1 MAPFFYENARNSR
14 FSTLARILHI
24 EGSTHAKGEF
34 KMIIISK
41 KSMATALLATSM
53 LTGVASAAEISGN
66 VGATTD
72 YIWRGQTQSFGDA
85 SLSGGLDI
93 DFGNGFA
100 AGTWIGSLGG
110 NRDADD
116 DSANYEADLYASYAT
131 EVSGVGVELGYISYM
146 YPGAADSTLDFADI
160 YVSASYGSAS
170 YGSASLSYYILA
182 SAEDDAVDAE
192 EGTYVSVD
200 YEYALNDELTVSLHY
215 GVEDFEVGDSD
226 EDTSI
231 SLSKGDMTFT
241 VSSDEGDDTRA
252 IISWGQSF

>member
-170 YGSASLSYYILA
+170 LSYYILA

-215 GVEDFEVGDSD
+215 GVEDFEVADSD

>member
-1 MAPFFYENARNSR
+1 M
-14 FSTLARILHI
+14 T
-24 EGSTHAKGEF
+24 
-34 KMIIISK
+34 IISK
-41 KSMATALLATSM
+41 KSIATALLATTM

-85 SLSGGLDI
+85 SLSGGLDV

-110 NRDADD
+110 NRDEND
-116 DSANYEADLYASYAT
+116 DSASYEADLYASYST
-131 EVSGVGVELGYISYM
+131 EVNGVGLELGYISYM

-170 YGSASLSYYILA
+170 VSYYILE
-182 SAEDDAVDAE
+182 SAKDDAVDDE

-200 YEYALNDELTVSLHY
+200 YEFALNDELTVSLHY
-215 GVEDFEVGDSD
+215 GNEEFETADSD

>member
-14 FSTLARILHI
+14 FPTLARILHI

-215 GVEDFEVGDSD
+215 GVEDFEVADSD

>member
-1 MAPFFYENARNSR
+1 MGPFFYENARNSR
-14 FSTLARILHI
+14 FPTLARILHI

>member
-24 EGSTHAKGEF
+24 EGSTHAKGEI

-160 YVSASYGSAS
+160 YVSASYRSAS
-170 YGSASLSYYILA
+170 VSYYVLE
-182 SAEDDAVDAE
+182 SAEDNAKDDQ

-200 YEYALNDELTVSLHY
+200 YEFALNDELTVTLHY
-215 GVEDFEVGDSD
+215 GNEEFETDDSD

>member
-1 MAPFFYENARNSR
+1 M
-14 FSTLARILHI
+14 L
-24 EGSTHAKGEF
+24 
-34 KMIIISK
+34 IISK

-110 NRDADD
+110 QRNTGTDAPD
-116 DSANYEADLYASYAT
+116 DSANYEADLYASYST

-146 YPGAADSTLDFADI
+146 YPGAADSTSDFADI

-170 YGSASLSYYILA
+170 LSYYVLA
-182 SAEDDAVDAE
+182 SAEDDAEDAE

-215 GVEDFEVGDSD
+215 GKERFEVKDSD

>member
-1 MAPFFYENARNSR
+1 
-14 FSTLARILHI
+14 
-24 EGSTHAKGEF
+24 
-34 KMIIISK
+34 
-41 KSMATALLATSM
+41 M
-53 LTGVASAAEISGN
+53 LTGVASAAEIRGN

-110 NRDADD
+110 QRNTGDDTPD
-116 DSANYEADLYASYAT
+116 DSANYEADLYASYST

-146 YPGAADSTLDFADI
+146 YPGA
-160 YVSASYGSAS
+160 
-170 YGSASLSYYILA
+170 
-182 SAEDDAVDAE
+182 EDDAFDAD

-200 YEYALNDELTVSLHY
+200 YELALNEELTLALHY
-215 GVEDFEVGDSD
+215 GLEDFENSDSD
-226 EDTSI
+226 EDTSV

>member
-1 MAPFFYENARNSR
+1 M
-14 FSTLARILHI
+14 L
-24 EGSTHAKGEF
+24 
-34 KMIIISK
+34 IISK
-41 KSMATALLATSM
+41 KSLATALLASTM
-53 LTGVASAAEISGN
+53 LTGAASAAEISAN

-72 YIWRGQTQSFGDA
+72 YIWRGNTQASGDVSF
-85 SLSGGLDI
+85 SGGLDV

-110 NRDADD
+110 NRDEND
-116 DSANYEADLYASYAT
+116 DSANYEADLYASYST

-170 YGSASLSYYILA
+170 LSYYILA
-182 SAEDDAVDAE
+182 SAENDTFDAD

-200 YEYALNDELTVSLHY
+200 YEMALNEELTLALHY
-215 GVEDFEVGDSD
+215 GLEDFENSDSD
-226 EDTSI
+226 EDTSV

>member
-1 MAPFFYENARNSR
+1 
-14 FSTLARILHI
+14 
-24 EGSTHAKGEF
+24 
-34 KMIIISK
+34 MIIISK

>member
-110 NRDADD
+110 NRDAVD

>member
-110 NRDADD
+110 NRDAVD

-170 YGSASLSYYILA
+170 LSYYILA

-215 GVEDFEVGDSD
+215 GVEDFEVADSD